1 MFPQTLEA
9 IYENGALRLL
19 TLPEGLA
26 EHSKVKITI
35 EAEEP
40 QLPPLL
46 QFAGIL
52 TNEEAADLVCIIE
65 AEFEGI
71 DPDETTNILPM

>member
-19 TLPEGLA
+19 TQPEGLA

-35 EAEEP
+35 EAEEAQSP
-40 QLPPLL
+40 SLL

-52 TNEEAADLVCIIE
+52 TNEEAADLLRVIE
-65 AEFEGI
+65 EEFERV
-71 DPDETTNILPM
+71 DPNEW

>member
-9 IYENGALRLL
+9 IYENGVLRLL
-19 TLPEGLA
+19 EPLEGLA

-35 EAEEP
+35 EAEESHP
-40 QLPPLL
+40 HPLL

-52 TNEEAADLVCIIE
+52 NNEEAAELRRIIE
-65 AEFEGI
+65 EEFEGI
-71 DPDETTNILPM
+71 DPSGKKF

>member
-19 TLPEGLA
+19 TQPKGLA

-35 EAEEP
+35 EAEEHQP
-40 QLPPLL
+40 SPLL

-52 TNEEAADLVCIIE
+52 TNEEAANLVRIIE
-65 AEFEGI
+65 DEFEQV
-71 DPDETTNILPM
+71 DLNEW

>member
-19 TLPEGLA
+19 TLPGGLA
-26 EHSKVKITI
+26 EHSKVKITV

-40 QLPPLL
+40 QSPSLL

-52 TNEEAADLVCIIE
+52 TNQEAADLLSIIE

-71 DPDETTNILPM
+71 D